1 MALFGAP
8 ADYAALRANA
18 RASVMD
24 LAVVSLGWYREFHR
38 LRRCLPPAPTPPPGE
53 VALAFA
59 IRLGEV
65 PGLTAESAVEI
76 TGSFAAWARKYP
88 LTLAPGGEHFEVALS
103 LPPGM
108 YQYKFVVDGTW
119 TAAPSQPTVDD
130 GTGNLNNLVVAG
142 TRRDEEE
149 GDF

>member
-1 MALFGAP
+1 M
-8 ADYAALRANA
+8 
-18 RASVMD
+18 
-24 LAVVSLGWYREFHR
+24 
-38 LRRCLPPAPTPPPGE
+38 
-53 VALAFA
+53 
-59 IRLGEV
+59 
-65 PGLTAESAVEI
+65 
-76 TGSFAAWARKYP
+76 
-88 LTLAPGGEHFEVALS
+88 ALS